1 MVSTGKSQKVEQDQK
16 TTFFGEFTVALPVI
30 WVPTGPRD
38 IECGLVFDHKSLS
51 TGNRHIRYFL
61 GLVKGPVGS
70 YGVPRSNNHNNNLHK
85 SAVFPMANTTLGS
98 GD

>member
-1 MVSTGKSQKVEQDQK
+1 MIGIGIPYLTKVSENHKSKLIQDPIPFISTGKSQKVEQDQK

-61 GLVKGPVGS
+61 GVVKGPVGS
-70 YGVPRSNNHNNNLHK
+70 YGVP
-85 SAVFPMANTTLGS
+85 
-98 GD
+98 